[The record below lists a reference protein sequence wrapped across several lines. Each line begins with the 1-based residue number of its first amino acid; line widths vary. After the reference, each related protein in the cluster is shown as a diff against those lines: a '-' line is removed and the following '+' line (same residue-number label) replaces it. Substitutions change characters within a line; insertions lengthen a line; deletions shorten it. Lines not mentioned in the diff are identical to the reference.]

1 MVLEIEVKYD
11 LLILTT
17 AFEARKWN
25 TILEEVDCYSFL
37 RSSQRAVQAGTAV
50 YCCGLGI
57 ISSSKLLKYF
67 LHHVWL
73 AGGSG
78 RGEARTRMVVTRRPE
93 RGWFQGILPSNRH
106 LFDW

>member
-25 TILEEVDCYSFL
+25 AILEEVDCYFFL

-57 ISSSKLLKYF
+57 ISSSKLLKYI
-67 LHHVWL
+67 HSSRMACGRQWKRRSQNED
-73 AGGSG
+73 GSY
-78 RGEARTRMVVTRRPE
+78 
-93 RGWFQGILPSNRH
+93 
-106 LFDW
+106 

>member
-25 TILEEVDCYSFL
+25 TILEEVDCYFFL

-57 ISSSKLLKYF
+57 TSSSKLLKYF
-67 LHHVWL
+67 LHHGRLL
-73 AGGSG
+73 ARYLSSKK
-78 RGEARTRMVVTRRPE
+78 V
-93 RGWFQGILPSNRH
+93 F
-106 LFDW
+106 

>member
-1 MVLEIEVKYD
+1 MILEIEVKYD

-37 RSSQRAVQAGTAV
+37 RSSQRAGQAGTAV

-57 ISSSKLLKYF
+57 NNGAEL
-67 LHHVWL
+67 
-73 AGGSG
+73 
-78 RGEARTRMVVTRRPE
+78 ECRP
-93 RGWFQGILPSNRH
+93 RD
-106 LFDW
+106 LFNASEGNF